1 MWVVVRQM
9 RRWYWYGRWGRGSTY
24 EFQHTRGTI
33 FADVRIAA
41 CAGRGERKAVRAV
54 ELFEKREAGTRPAE
68 RSHACVKMFITA
80 TQTSSYSR
88 LKYRNFSHWGVYFL
102 SLLAAASLSIF
113 TASGPMNYRLC
124 PSTEAWC

>member
-1 MWVVVRQM
+1 MVRQM

-54 ELFEKREAGTRPAE
+54 ELFEKREAE
-68 RSHACVKMFITA
+68 RGPRNEVLRVRVHLCVCVNACACACACV
-80 TQTSSYSR
+80 SR
-88 LKYRNFSHWGVYFL
+88 RRAEG
-102 SLLAAASLSIF
+102 
-113 TASGPMNYRLC
+113 
-124 PSTEAWC
+124 